1 MLFSSS
7 VFLVEVLFFIYLVQW
22 SLSVINKMKITV
34 TSLEN
39 ECFLLDVSEDL
50 ELENF
55 KAFCEVQSGI
65 SAHEIS
71 IEFQGIALLDNK
83 KTLKDYNIQDG
94 DLVLLKR
101 VRVPR
106 TSNAPGEISN
116 L

>member
-1 MLFSSS
+1 
-7 VFLVEVLFFIYLVQW
+7 
-22 SLSVINKMKITV
+22 MKVTV
-34 TSLEN
+34 TSLDN

-65 SAHEIS
+65 SAQEIA
-71 IEFQGIALLDNK
+71 IEFQGNALVDNK

-101 VRVPR
+101 VQVAR
-106 TSNAPGEISN
+106 TSNPSGKHLIALYLSTHHNYCVI